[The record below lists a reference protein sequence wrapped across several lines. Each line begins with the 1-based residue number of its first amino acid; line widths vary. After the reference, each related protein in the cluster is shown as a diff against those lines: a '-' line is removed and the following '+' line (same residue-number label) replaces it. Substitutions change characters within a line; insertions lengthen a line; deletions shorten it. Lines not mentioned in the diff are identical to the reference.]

1 MEAKKTKSFIEYV
14 EPIWL
19 DDTGQVSGKRVL
31 AIVSILTGIFLTIID
46 NLFYLYF
53 MRWDLQEAKSMDL
66 SQLAML
72 IAPLFFNGLALWG
85 ITSYFQLN
93 KEVKENQ

>member
-1 MEAKKTKSFIEYV
+1 
-14 EPIWL
+14 
-19 DDTGQVSGKRVL
+19 
-31 AIVSILTGIFLTIID
+31 
-46 NLFYLYF
+46 
-53 MRWDLQEAKSMDL
+53 MRWNLQEAKSMDL

>member
-1 MEAKKTKSFIEYV
+1 MDKLLNYL

-19 DDTGQVSGKRVL
+19 DDKGEVSGKRIL
-31 AIVSILTGIFLTIID
+31 AIFSILMGIFLTVVD
-46 NLFYLYF
+46 NFFYLYF
-53 MRWDLQEAKSMDL
+53 MRWNLQEAKSMDL
-66 SQLAML
+66 AQLTML

-93 KEVKENQ
+93 KEVKENA